1 MTLSSKENTNF
12 YLGKD
17 MGDGA
22 SAEQSGENVEFGC
35 TEVADKV
42 DKVDMVNFE
51 VEQSSDMVDL
61 VAGRLEEEENE
72 LAAKIS
78 EVEGNRGVIM
88 QAGHLDKYREVKM
101 EYREVKKKVAKTM
114 DTW

>member
-1 MTLSSKENTNF
+1 MENTNF

-35 TEVADKV
+35 TEVVDKA

-61 VAGRLEEEENE
+61 VAGIEKEEENNE
-72 LAAKIS
+72 TSLPLTA
-78 EVEGNRGVIM
+78 M
-88 QAGHLDKYREVKM
+88 AGTAGFLLFWSASVDK
-101 EYREVKKKVAKTM
+101 
-114 DTW
+114 

>member
-1 MTLSSKENTNF
+1 MTLSSMENTNF

-35 TEVADKV
+35 TEVADKEDMA
-42 DKVDMVNFE
+42 DKANMVNFE

-61 VAGRLEEEENE
+61 VAGIEEEENNE
-72 LAAKIS
+72 TSLHLTA
-78 EVEGNRGVIM
+78 M
-88 QAGHLDKYREVKM
+88 AGTAGSLLF
-101 EYREVKKKVAKTM
+101 
-114 DTW
+114 

>member
-1 MTLSSKENTNF
+1 MENTNF

-22 SAEQSGENVEFGC
+22 SAEQSGGNVEFGC

-51 VEQSSDMVDL
+51 VEQSSDMVNL
-61 VAGRLEEEENE
+61 VAGIEEEEEENE
-72 LAAKIS
+72 TSLHLTA
-78 EVEGNRGVIM
+78 M
-88 QAGHLDKYREVKM
+88 AGTAGFLLF
-101 EYREVKKKVAKTM
+101 
-114 DTW
+114 